1 MIVSLADA
9 ARPTALV
16 IHGTAEVLDLLTR
29 WLEASG
35 LDVVAAVT
43 AYRAQSALEGERP
56 IDVVV
61 APWDQSHP
69 IGGEVYRWVLQRR
82 RDLRNRF
89 VFVAD
94 EVPPEFDTVVGGRCL
109 AIPLGA
115 VEELTR
121 VAVAIVTRV
130 RTPVRGVPVVRERD
144 RPSLLVIDDDPLLLD
159 AMAHLLYQQ
168 GYAVTQ
174 MESGNQ
180 AIELLEVREF
190 DTIVC
195 DWHMHDG
202 TGADV
207 YRWLLQHKPHLASR
221 VVFLAEADQDD
232 SGPVA
237 PGRPMFRKGQDSEA
251 LTTVLREIVTAVRG

>member
-1 MIVSLADA
+1 M
-9 ARPTALV
+9 
-16 IHGTAEVLDLLTR
+16 LTR
-29 WLEASG
+29 WFEASG

-43 AYRAQSALEGERP
+43 GYRAQAALEGDRP

-61 APWDQSHP
+61 APWDHTHP

-82 RDLRNRF
+82 PDLRNRF

-94 EVPPEFDTVVGGRCL
+94 EVPPEFDAVVGGRCL

-115 VEELTR
+115 IEEVAR
-121 VAVAIVTRV
+121 VAEAIVRRV
-130 RTPVRGVPVVRERD
+130 RTPPLGVRVVRDRD
-144 RPSLLVIDDDPLLLD
+144 RPTLLVVDDDPLLLD
-159 AMAHLLYQQ
+159 AMAHLLYEQ
-168 GYAVTQ
+168 GYAVTP

-190 DTIVC
+190 DIIVC

-202 TGADV
+202 SGADV
-207 YRWLLQHKPHLASR
+207 YRWLLGHKPHLAAR
-221 VVFLAEADQDD
+221 VVFLTEADQDD

-251 LTTVLREIVTAVRG
+251 LTTMLREIVAAVRR